1 MSDTDELIA
10 GALRDLAEQAV
21 TPPPAADALWRA
33 GRCRRRLGAVAT
45 SAAAAVIALAVG
57 LTVAVGG
64 SGAGHRGVPR
74 EPAAAPI
81 GLSIPIVFRQ
91 VAAVGRP
98 PCPTSVNPAT
108 GRASGPPDCIRY
120 TGTEMA
126 ITRIESVRVRQGSPG
141 RYQMDIRMTPA
152 DARRFATLTRA
163 LAGLHSP
170 RNRLAIVLN
179 GDVLA
184 DRVVLTAITS
194 GQVEIPPPGFPSKP
208 QAEFFMA
215 TLIGG

>member
-1 MSDTDELIA
+1 VSDTDVIA
-10 GALRDLAEQAV
+10 DALRDLAEQAV
-21 TPPPAADALWRA
+21 TAPPAADALWRA
-33 GRCRRRLGAVAT
+33 GRRRRRLGAVAT

-64 SGAGHRGVPR
+64 SGAGHSAASR
-74 EPAAAPI
+74 EHAATPM
-81 GLSIPIVFRQ
+81 GLSIPILFRQ
-91 VAAVGRP
+91 VAGVGRP

-108 GRASGPPDCIRY
+108 GRASGPPACIRY

-126 ITRIESVRVRQGSPG
+126 ITRVESVRVRQGALG
-141 RYQMDIRMTPA
+141 RYQLNIRMTPA
-152 DARRFATLTRA
+152 DARRFATLTRE

-184 DRVVLTAITS
+184 DPVVLTASTS
-194 GQVEIPPPGFPSKP
+194 GQVAVPVPGFRSRP
-208 QAEFFMA
+208 QAEFFLA

>member
-1 MSDTDELIA
+1 VSDTDELIA
-10 GALRDLAEQAV
+10 GALRDLAGQAV
-21 TPPPAADALWRA
+21 TVPPAADALWRA
-33 GRCRRRLGAVAT
+33 GRRRRRLGTVAT
-45 SAAAAVIALAVG
+45 SAAATAIAVAVG
-57 LTVAVGG
+57 LTVTVGS
-64 SGAGHRGVPR
+64 SGAGHRVGSR
-74 EPAAAPI
+74 EHAAAPM
-81 GLSIPIVFRQ
+81 GLSTPIVFKQ
-91 VAAVGRP
+91 VAALGRP

-108 GRASGPPDCIRY
+108 GRASGPPACIRY

-126 ITRIESVRVRQGSPG
+126 ITRVESARVRQGPRG
-141 RYQMDIRMTPA
+141 RYQLDIRMTPA
-152 DARRFATLTRA
+152 DARRFATLTRE

-194 GQVEIPPPGFPSKP
+194 GQTEIPTPGFPSKP
-208 QAEFFMA
+208 QAEFFLA